1 MVIKYYINPD
11 LKYTSRKRHRKFDYE
26 PNFQEEQRAVLLG
39 DGATTTIK
47 TSAEH
52 ICDYVTID
60 DTRWFVLYY
69 TYMNGGQVTLYL
81 QRDVFGEKGIV
92 NCFGKVERGFTNT
105 SLKNK
110 KELGLNQILKSRKP
124 IKPSTNTYGNYTV
137 DNHDNEMWGVLYFV
151 KPTGNDPSTG
161 EPYPEQ
167 VNITIPSFSP
177 DAVDYPFIPNNT
189 KKNIGYTYNS
199 FISFTVKINKIDK
212 TSVNRVFQIYI
223 NFSRSTSGLGFSYSK
238 TEISNIVSSDIL
250 VNLETIAYSPSFLN
264 VEEIADKIAILVGQA
279 VVRDD
284 GTDSSIITIPPIPN
298 IDDVSKNYNNVTVL
312 YENKYYK
319 YSVNSITEN
328 TDGETEEPINISHY
342 IGDTLFGKSIKVS
355 GFNCTILNTNGGSA
369 VLGSVN
375 IRKESLVAV
384 SKYLYTYKEL
394 SPSES
399 GQITISTNQQLI
411 DEPYSILVFPLF
423 NVTITGTKTYKIER
437 DRAFQI
443 FNTVIQYLSGENAY
457 IVDAQIY
464 PYCPVLTG
472 VASELQLYPFFT
484 IASTSYLHHCFVQ
497 LLPSSDVKK
506 EYIERQYSI
515 ISPEQSGKFSFNF
528 YDYKNKINN
537 NNGINFEKIE
547 IIIKTALKPF
557 AIISSA
563 VIVPDIVTPDT
574 DSLIGITYS
583 SDLRGCQPSG
593 NGFECS
599 LSSNA
604 FETYKR
610 QNSNYQQIFA
620 LQKEEL
626 INQQKIERANEIVSG
641 VMNTTNAAMMGA
653 IGGAAMGDT
662 GILPFTKSV
671 GAITGAAIGGTAVG
685 AATAAQYAVNE
696 WARKYELSLQQQRF
710 DLEIGTIKNL
720 PNSINRISSFN
731 EIILQDFY
739 FVIETYE
746 CSNAEKE
753 VVDNFIKYY
762 GYSIGVFDLFSNYTK
777 TGWFLRGSLITSGFD
792 TRLHMIAEN
801 ELKGGIYLY
810 E

>member
-1 MVIKYYINPD
+1 MVIRYYNNPE
-11 LKYTSRKRHRKFDYE
+11 LKYTSRIRRQTFNYKADF
-26 PNFQEEQRAVLLG
+26 EEVQRAVLFG
-39 DGATTTIK
+39 DGARTTIK

-81 QRDVFGEKGIV
+81 QRDVFGEKGIAG
-92 NCFGKVERGFTNT
+92 CFGKIERGYTDTF
-105 SLKNK
+105 LKNR
-110 KELGLNQILKSRKP
+110 KELGLNQILKNRKSV
-124 IKPSTNTYGNYTV
+124 KPNTNIYGNYTV
-137 DNHDNEMWGVLYFV
+137 DNHDNEMWGILYFI

-167 VNITIPSFSP
+167 ININIPQFNP
-177 DAVDYPFIPNNT
+177 TTVDYLFVDNNT
-189 KKNIGYTYNS
+189 IKVYDFDRNCGIRFIVKITTVNRYFEINVDFSKYNS
-199 FISFTVKINKIDK
+199 ESRGYSVSKKEVQSPSYVTINAGFNHGTAGAAYTSFTEDEINYF
-212 TSVNRVFQIYI
+212 VNQI
-223 NFSRSTSGLGFSYSK
+223 GDLLG
-238 TEISNIVSSDIL
+238 E
-250 VNLETIAYSPSFLN
+250 
-264 VEEIADKIAILVGQA
+264 
-279 VVRDD
+279 
-284 GTDSSIITIPPIPN
+284 SIIRNDGSSGSVFNIPTDPTIDSEP
-298 IDDVSKNYNNVTVL
+298 KNYNNVTI
-312 YENKYYK
+312 EKDNKFYK
-319 YSVNSITEN
+319 YKVSLGNSYIYGSYSNNSDIVSFIVNSTRQ
-328 TDGETEEPINISHY
+328 
-342 IGDTLFGKSIKVS
+342 KS
-355 GFNCTILNTNGGSA
+355 FNYKNNNVVIFTSKQSDVVYPRSFIL
-369 VLGSVN
+369 
-375 IRKESLVAV
+375 
-384 SKYLYTYKEL
+384 KYEHIYTYKEL
-394 SPSES
+394 TASEA
-399 GQITISTNQQLI
+399 GQVTISTKQQLV

-423 NVTITGTKTYKIER
+423 NVTINGGKEPYSIEK

-443 FNTVIQYLSGENAY
+443 FNTVIQYLSGENPY

-464 PYCPVLTG
+464 PYCPVLDS
-472 VASELQLYPFFT
+472 VASELQGYPFFN
-484 IASTSYLHHCFVQ
+484 IVSTSYSYDCLVQ
-497 LLPSSDVKK
+497 LLPSSDIKK
-506 EYIERQYSI
+506 EYIERQYAI

-528 YDYKNKINN
+528 YDYKNKIND
-537 NNGINFEKIE
+537 NNGVNFENIT
-547 IIIKTALKPF
+547 IRIKTALKPF

-563 VIVPDIVTPDT
+563 IIVPDP

-626 INQQKIERANEIVSG
+626 INQQKIERANEMVSG
-641 VMNTTNAAMMGA
+641 AMNTFNAAMMGA
-653 IGGAAMGDT
+653 IGGAAIGDT
-662 GILPFTKSV
+662 GLLPFTKAA
-671 GAITGAAIGGTAVG
+671 GAIGGAAIGAGTVG
-685 AATAAQYAVNE
+685 VATNAQFAINE
-696 WARKYELSLQQQRF
+696 WARKYELSLQQQKF

-731 EIILQDFY
+731 EIILQNFY

-753 VVDNFIKYY
+753 IVNNFIEHYAY
-762 GYSIGVFDLFSNYTK
+762 EIGVFDLFSNYIK
-777 TGWFLRGSLITSGFD
+777 TGWFLKGSLITSNLD
-792 TRLHMIAEN
+792 TRLHMVAEN